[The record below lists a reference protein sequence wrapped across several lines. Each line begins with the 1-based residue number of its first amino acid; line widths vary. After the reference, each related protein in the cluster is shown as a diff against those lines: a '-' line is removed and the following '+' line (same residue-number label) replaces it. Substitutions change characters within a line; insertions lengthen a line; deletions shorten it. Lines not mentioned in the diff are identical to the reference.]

1 MKIKTLTLAAA
12 FTLAVTG
19 AALAQTPA
27 GGGSAEGNMNSPGA
41 VKSDSQKKMEGGAG
55 SMSTGMTTGTAGAKT
70 GPGTGNAKSTDG
82 VTGNA
87 GARAPK

>member
-1 MKIKTLTLAAA
+1 MTLKILTLAA
-12 FTLAVTG
+12 TLGFAISG
-19 AALAQTPA
+19 AAVAQTPA
-27 GGGSAEGNMNSPGA
+27 GGGKAEGNMNSPGS
-41 VKSDSQKKMEGGAG
+41 VKSNSQKSMEGGAG
-55 SMSTGMTTGTAGAKT
+55 SMSTGMTTGTAGANT